1 MYYLSSSMSDRIN
14 FDQMARQVLEDG
26 EFFKSGLFA
35 TDAETYFDLN
45 TEFVDDVE
53 EAEARIVSV
62 AEEIIKERNAE
73 GQFKLGRDWDA
84 FEQAFKEESARLNVS
99 KEDADLLLESAWN
112 NTTDV
117 DNITDYIKQEL
128 DFLRNS

>member
-62 AEEIIKERNAE
+62 AEEIIKEKNAD

-84 FEQAFKEESARLNVS
+84 FEQAFQSESARLNVS
-99 KEDADLLLESAWN
+99 REESELLLESAWN

-117 DNITDYIKQEL
+117 DDITDYIKQEL
-128 DFLRNS
+128 DFLRNN